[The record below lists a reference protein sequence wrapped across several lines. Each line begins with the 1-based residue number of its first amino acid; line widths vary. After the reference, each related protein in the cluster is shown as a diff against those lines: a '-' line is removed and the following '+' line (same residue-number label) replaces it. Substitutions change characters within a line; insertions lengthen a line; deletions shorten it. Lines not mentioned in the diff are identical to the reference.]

1 MALASKLATL
11 EGLDDVVAK
20 EYKKVGEEFVLQVD
34 KVGGLG
40 LEDVS
45 GLKSTTEALRSE
57 KKTLEKEIKTVE
69 KTLSDHR
76 EKFADLDPQTA
87 KDAIAKLKTVSE
99 WDGDKKIAEAVKLA
113 VGEADTKSKER
124 TDALLTKHNE
134 KVESLTK
141 DFDGVQTQLRQALV
155 TSRIIEA
162 IAAHGGDSVLL
173 MPHVERQVDMTK
185 GDDGKWYSQVLNKE
199 GKPRIGDAATNS
211 DMTIDELIVEM
222 KADAVFAPCFEG
234 IGSTGGGK
242 TTPAKAGAKP
252 KAGSG
257 KVRHIRADDQA
268 SIDKYGAELGN
279 GKAVIDP
286 VD

>member
-1 MALASKLATL
+1 MALPSKLATL
-11 EGLDDVVAK
+11 EGLDEVVAK

-45 GLKSTTEALRSE
+45 GLKSTAEALRSE

-87 KDAIAKLKTVSE
+87 KDAIEKLKTVSE

-113 VGEADTKSKER
+113 VTESEAKSKER

-134 KVESLTK
+134 KVTTLTT
-141 DFDGVQTQLRQALV
+141 DFDNSQGQLRTALV

-162 IAAHGGDSVLL
+162 IAKHGGDSVLL

-185 GDDGKWYSQVLNKE
+185 SDDGKWHSQVLNAE
-199 GKPRIGDAATNS
+199 GKPRIGDAATNA

-222 KADAVFAPCFEG
+222 KANPTYAPCFDG
-234 IGSTGGGK
+234 VGSTGSGHTAPVKGSK
-242 TTPAKAGAKP
+242 KPA
-252 KAGSG
+252 AGST
-257 KVRHIRADDQA
+257 KVIHIRADDQE
-268 SIDKYGAELGN
+268 SIDKHTIELGT